1 MGQQRIRED
10 AMGEARQRQCLND
23 LLSLRDHADGV
34 EHKVLTAELDRV
46 IACSGRLACLS
57 HLACSWVASEMASSL
72 MQRYR

>member
-1 MGQQRIRED
+1 MGKT
-10 AMGEARQRQCLND
+10 RQRQCLID
-23 LLSLRDHADGV
+23 LLSLRDNAETV

-57 HLACSWVASEMASSL
+57 HLACSWIASEMATSL